1 MVKCDFA
8 SDANNGGGD
17 GNDDA
22 KVDHV
27 DVVDDG
33 GEGDDAEVM
42 MVKLMM
48 VKSTMVKLMMV
59 KLMMVKLMTV
69 KLMTVKLMTV
79 KLMMV
84 KLMTVIIKG
93 LSFQVAREV
102 FVQGMHNAN
111 HQKHRLRED
120 VDVTVDELITID
132 VQGGK
137 ITEEGVRKNTSV
149 ALNYINVWLQ
159 VC

>member
-1 MVKCDFA
+1 
-8 SDANNGGGD
+8 
-17 GNDDA
+17 
-22 KVDHV
+22 
-27 DVVDDG
+27 
-33 GEGDDAEVM
+33 
-42 MVKLMM
+42 
-48 VKSTMVKLMMV
+48 
-59 KLMMVKLMTV
+59 
-69 KLMTVKLMTV
+69 MTVKLMTV

-84 KLMTVIIKG
+84 KLMMVIIKG

-149 ALNYINVWLQ
+149 ALKYINEWLQ

>member
-1 MVKCDFA
+1 MVKYDFA

-17 GNDDA
+17 GNDDG

-48 VKSTMVKLMMV
+48 VKLMMVKLMMV
-59 KLMMVKLMTV
+59 KLMMVKLM
-69 KLMTVKLMTV
+69 M
-79 KLMMV
+79 
-84 KLMTVIIKG
+84 VIIKG

-120 VDVTVDELITID
+120 VDVTVDELITIN

>member
-1 MVKCDFA
+1 MVKFA
-8 SDANNGGGD
+8 SDAYNGGGD
-17 GNDDA
+17 GNDDG

-33 GEGDDAEVM
+33 GEGDDAGESDDAEVM
-42 MVKLMM
+42 
-48 VKSTMVKLMMV
+48 MVKLMMV
-59 KLMMVKLMTV
+59 KLMMVKLM
-69 KLMTVKLMTV
+69 MV

-84 KLMTVIIKG
+84 KLMMVKLMMVIIKG